1 MNYTIWEL
9 SAFFFCYSLL
19 GWCLNICIEALKT
32 GKFKNVG
39 LLQGPISP
47 AYGITMVIITI
58 FLRDAGGDL
67 LTQFLVCVALA
78 NMLEFFIMRFSS
90 KLVFRNLRKKR
101 ELNLSLSRQ
110 HILDFFETHFLMGSW
125 KGLVY
130 ALFVGLTAMSAMN
143 LLNPF
148 IYIFCQVIPSILL
161 KVIDIVAAV
170 LLVMDI
176 LATLYTLHR
185 LKRESRLLREVSE
198 GLNEASINVG
208 TRIYQT
214 MKRNI
219 YRTYPEL
226 GEELSTEEGFGTPV
240 KKKFAEGF
248 SIHKLFWIFFVCSL
262 LGDWIETVYVWAVS
276 GVLMSRSSLLYGT
289 FSIVWG
295 FGATML
301 TVILQPLF
309 DKDDRYIF
317 IGGFFFG
324 GAYEYMCSVFT
335 EVVFGTVFWDYSHMP
350 LNINGRTNIWFM
362 ICWGVLSVVWIKM
375 IYPRLSNLIERIPA
389 VLGLIVTWCLIVFM
403 VLNMAVSGLALIRYM
418 ERQDQTQADNA
429 IETFIDTNY
438 PDRLI
443 EFIWP
448 NMKILR

>member
-1 MNYTIWEL
+1 
-9 SAFFFCYSLL
+9 
-19 GWCLNICIEALKT
+19 
-32 GKFKNVG
+32 
-39 LLQGPISP
+39 
-47 AYGITMVIITI
+47 
-58 FLRDAGGDL
+58 
-67 LTQFLVCVALA
+67 
-78 NMLEFFIMRFSS
+78 
-90 KLVFRNLRKKR
+90 
-101 ELNLSLSRQ
+101 
-110 HILDFFETHFLMGSW
+110 
-125 KGLVY
+125 
-130 ALFVGLTAMSAMN
+130 
-143 LLNPF
+143 
-148 IYIFCQVIPSILL
+148 
-161 KVIDIVAAV
+161 
-170 LLVMDI
+170 
-176 LATLYTLHR
+176 
-185 LKRESRLLREVSE
+185 
-198 GLNEASINVG
+198 
-208 TRIYQT
+208 
-214 MKRNI
+214 
-219 YRTYPEL
+219 
-226 GEELSTEEGFGTPV
+226 
-240 KKKFAEGF
+240 
-248 SIHKLFWIFFVCSL
+248 
-262 LGDWIETVYVWAVS
+262 
-276 GVLMSRSSLLYGT
+276 
-289 FSIVWG
+289 
-295 FGATML
+295 ML